1 MGGNKKLELKPLV
14 EEAVQLQNQ
23 ITSSRLRENE
33 RGEIKMVVNTERQH
47 DQVKIRGKVL
57 IVDDEPAIRNILA
70 RILSNKGHQ
79 AHTVSTGKAALAM
92 LHEKGYDLLVA
103 DLKMSGVSG
112 IDLYQT
118 LKKKWPDMA
127 DRTVFITGDTMTEET
142 NDFLAASGRPYLAKP
157 FTPMEFLEIIESAL
171 AGK

>member
-1 MGGNKKLELKPLV
+1 MIV
-14 EEAVQLQNQ
+14 H
-23 ITSSRLRENE
+23 
-33 RGEIKMVVNTERQH
+33 TERQ
-47 DQVKIRGKVL
+47 QSQEKTRGKVL

-79 AHTVSTGKAALAM
+79 AQTVSNGKAALAM

-112 IDLYQT
+112 MDLYET
-118 LKKKWPDMA
+118 LKKKLPDMA

-142 NDFLAASGRPYLAKP
+142 NEFLASSGRPYLAKP
-157 FTPMEFLEIIESAL
+157 FTPMEFLETIESAL
-171 AGK
+171 EEK

>member
-1 MGGNKKLELKPLV
+1 
-14 EEAVQLQNQ
+14 
-23 ITSSRLRENE
+23 
-33 RGEIKMVVNTERQH
+33 MVVSTERQQA
-47 DQVKIRGKVL
+47 QVKTRSKVL

-70 RILSNKGHQ
+70 RILTNKGHQ
-79 AHTVSTGKAALAM
+79 AQTVSSGKAALAM

-112 IDLYQT
+112 IELYET
-118 LKKKWPDMA
+118 LKKKRPDMA

-142 NDFLAASGRPYLAKP
+142 NDFLASSGRPYLAKP

-171 AGK
+171 EGK

>member
-1 MGGNKKLELKPLV
+1 
-14 EEAVQLQNQ
+14 
-23 ITSSRLRENE
+23 
-33 RGEIKMVVNTERQH
+33 MVVNTERQH
-47 DQVKIRGKVL
+47 NQQKTLGKVL

-79 AHTVSTGKAALAM
+79 AQTVSSGKAALAI

-112 IDLYQT
+112 MELYET
-118 LKKKWPDMA
+118 LKKKSPDMA

-142 NDFLAASGRPYLAKP
+142 NDFLASSGRPYLAKP
-157 FTPMEFLEIIESAL
+157 FTPMEFLELIENAL
-171 AGK
+171 ERK

>member
-1 MGGNKKLELKPLV
+1 MKMVFNTEKKHDQQK
-14 EEAVQLQNQ
+14 
-23 ITSSRLRENE
+23 T
-33 RGEIKMVVNTERQH
+33 RGE
-47 DQVKIRGKVL
+47 VL

-79 AHTVSTGKAALAM
+79 AQTVSSGKAALAK

-112 IDLYQT
+112 MDLYQT
-118 LKKKWPDMA
+118 LKKKRPDMA

-142 NDFLAASGRPYLAKP
+142 NYFLVSSGRPYLAKP
-157 FTPMEFLEIIESAL
+157 FTPMEFLEIIENAL
-171 AGK
+171 EEKRV

>member
-1 MGGNKKLELKPLV
+1 MKMVFNTEKKHDQQK
-14 EEAVQLQNQ
+14 
-23 ITSSRLRENE
+23 T
-33 RGEIKMVVNTERQH
+33 RGE
-47 DQVKIRGKVL
+47 VL

-79 AHTVSTGKAALAM
+79 AQTVSSGKAALAK

-118 LKKKWPDMA
+118 LKKKRPDMA

-142 NDFLAASGRPYLAKP
+142 NYFLVSSGRPYLAKP
-157 FTPMEFLEIIESAL
+157 FTPMEFLEIIENAL
-171 AGK
+171 EEKRV

>member
-1 MGGNKKLELKPLV
+1 
-14 EEAVQLQNQ
+14 
-23 ITSSRLRENE
+23 
-33 RGEIKMVVNTERQH
+33 MVVNTGKKH
-47 DQVKIRGKVL
+47 DLEKTKGKVL

-79 AHTVSTGKAALAM
+79 AQTVSSGKAALAM

-112 IDLYQT
+112 IDLYET
-118 LKKKWPDMA
+118 LKKKRPDMA

-142 NDFLAASGRPYLAKP
+142 NEFLASSGRPYLAKP
-157 FTPMEFLEIIESAL
+157 FTPMEFLEIIEHAL
-171 AGK
+171 EGK